1 MVGGGRRGQPVLMVH
16 LTRDELEA
24 GLDEIRGSPR
34 DDGSVALI
42 VSRPAVDE
50 RVLLDEATLD
60 TTVGL
65 VGDTWR
71 ERGSSSTDDGSA
83 NPLAQLTLMN
93 VRAASLIA
101 AGDERR
107 PLAGDQLY
115 VDLDL
120 GPANLPPGTRLA
132 VGDAVI
138 EVSDKPH
145 TGCKKFAERF
155 GQEAVRFVNSPAGRE
170 LNLRG
175 INTKVIVGGTV
186 RIGDAVRKVSA

>member
-1 MVGGGRRGQPVLMVH
+1 VPIEH

-24 GLDEIRGSPR
+24 GLGEIRRSPP
-34 DDGSVALI
+34 DHGIVALI

-71 ERGSSSTDDGSA
+71 ERGSGSTDDGSA

-93 VRAASLIA
+93 VRAANLIA
-101 AGDERR
+101 ADDERR

-120 GPANLPPGTRLA
+120 GPVNLPPGTRL
-132 VGDAVI
+132 VLGDAVI
-138 EVSDKPH
+138 EVTDKAH
-145 TGCKKFAERF
+145 TGCKKFAARF

-186 RIGDAVRKVSA
+186 RIGDGIRKVSA

>member
-1 MVGGGRRGQPVLMVH
+1 MEH

-24 GLDEIRGSPR
+24 GLDEIRQSPE
-34 DDGSVALI
+34 DGGSVALI

-60 TTVGL
+60 TTIGL

-83 NPLAQLTLMN
+83 HPLAQLTLMN
-93 VRAASLIA
+93 VRAARLIA

-132 VGDAVI
+132 LGDAVI
-138 EVSDKPH
+138 EVTDKPH
-145 TGCKKFAERF
+145 TGCKKFAARF
-155 GQEAVRFVNSPAGRE
+155 GQQAVRFVNSPAGRE

-186 RIGDAVRKVSA
+186 RIGDAVRKSPRS

>member
-1 MVGGGRRGQPVLMVH
+1 MEH

-24 GLDEIRGSPR
+24 GLDEIRRSPD
-34 DDGSVALI
+34 DDGSIALI

-50 RVLLDEATLD
+50 RVILDEATLD
-60 TTVGL
+60 TAVGL
-65 VGDTWR
+65 VGDTWS
-71 ERGSSSTDDGSA
+71 ERGSTSTDDGSA

-93 VRAASLIA
+93 VRAAKLIA
-101 AGDERR
+101 GGDERR

-132 VGDAVI
+132 LGAAVI
-138 EVSDKPH
+138 EVTDKPH

-175 INTKVIVGGTV
+175 INTKVLVRGTV
-186 RIGDAVRKVSA
+186 RVGDSVRKSPV